1 MITKWELGTVYCD
14 LMYSVPIIQH
24 EGCLNDF
31 VLTSTSSKHIP
42 VLLLETRP
50 EEVGFVQL
58 GQIVQGAH
66 NVFHVKSCV
75 TKLRWLL
82 SWLQATEHFYQAKVG
97 IA

>member
-24 EGCLNDF
+24 EGCLNDC
-31 VLTSTSSKHIP
+31 VLTCTSSKHIP

-50 EEVGFVQL
+50 NEIDFVQL

-75 TKLRWLL
+75 TKRGYVLGFKQL
-82 SWLQATEHFYQAKVG
+82 SIFTKQR
-97 IA
+97 